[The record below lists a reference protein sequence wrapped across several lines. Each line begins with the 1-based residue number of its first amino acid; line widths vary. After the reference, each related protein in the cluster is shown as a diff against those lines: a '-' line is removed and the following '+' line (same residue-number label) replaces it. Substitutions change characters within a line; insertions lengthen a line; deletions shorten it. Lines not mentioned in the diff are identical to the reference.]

1 MKNMKSVRIFAA
13 ALAIMASAAATQAQE
28 QKPIPSRVTEATVFL
43 QGAEV
48 THTASATL
56 KKGAGEISIEGLS
69 PNIDRNSLKINIG
82 GSVVVSAFEFSIDH
96 LSSAKTPPARLKMLQ
111 DSMKIYQAQLDRVDV
126 DIKVNSGMQGY
137 LETGI
142 AKNVSGSE
150 AGLGIDE
157 LRKTMDYYKAKSEE
171 ILNGARELQQKRQK
185 VAGALTRIR
194 NQYNEESG
202 SSGKT
207 SGVLRL
213 NLTAPA
219 AGTYP
224 VTISYYTP
232 SAGWSPYYDI
242 NVASTDGPV
251 KISARSHVSQTT
263 GLDWENVRLTL
274 STATPG
280 GGKVAPLFS
289 TWFLREIVPVSR
301 ALAGRVAGIAVQN
314 AYSYDM
320 AEEAVLEDA
329 VVTAKQEAAPA
340 PTIYDFVTTAD
351 NAVSVVYNID
361 LPYSI
366 PGNGKQ
372 QNIDLAVKETPAVYK
387 YYCAPKLDGA
397 TYLIA
402 EISEWEKLGLLSAPA
417 NITYDGTYIGETYID
432 AAATQEKLTLTLGT
446 DKRVNVTRELV
457 REFNA
462 PKTVGSNTEQTFT
475 WKLTVR
481 NSRTTPVY
489 MMLKD
494 QYPVSTDKSVI
505 VTLDTKT
512 TTPWTANKEDVGV
525 VTWEGEMAA
534 GEVRIHTF
542 SYTVK
547 YPREKRLNL

>member
-1 MKNMKSVRIFAA
+1 MKSVRIIAA
-13 ALAIMASAAATQAQE
+13 ALAIMASAVAAQAQE
-28 QKPIPSRVTEATVFL
+28 LKPIPSRVTEATVFL

-48 THTASATL
+48 THTASAVL
-56 KKGAGEISIEGLS
+56 KKGAGELSIEGLS
-69 PNIDRNSLKINIG
+69 PNIDLNSLKITIG
-82 GSVVVSAFEFSIDH
+82 GSAVVSAHEFSTDY
-96 LSSAKTPPARLKMLQ
+96 LSTAKTSSARLKMLQ
-111 DSMKIYQAQLDRVDV
+111 DSMKIYQAQLDRTDV

-171 ILNGARELQQKRQK
+171 ILNDARELQNKRQK
-185 VAGALTRIR
+185 IAVALARLR
-194 NQYNEESG
+194 NQHNEESG
-202 SSGKT
+202 HGSKT

-219 AGTYP
+219 TGTYP

-251 KISARSHVSQTT
+251 KISARSHVGQTT

-289 TWFLREIVPVSR
+289 TWFLREMALPTPGIRSR
-301 ALAGRVAGIAVQN
+301 NDPAMQN

-320 AEEAVLEDA
+320 VVEEAEGFMSVRDLKKA
-329 VVTAKQEAAPA
+329 EAPLPA
-340 PTIYDFVTTAD
+340 TIYDFVTTAD

-462 PKTVGSNTEQTFT
+462 PKTVGSNTERTFT
-475 WKLTVR
+475 YKITVR

-489 MMLKD
+489 MVLKD
-494 QYPVSTDKSVI
+494 QYPVSTDKSVT

-512 TTPWTANKEDVGV
+512 TTPFTANKTDVGV

-534 GEVRIHTF
+534 GEVGTYTF

-547 YPREKRLNL
+547 YPKDMRLNL